1 MIQGTTSCASPT
13 IAVKCFQAKLVCE
26 SPQQRAFLELTHRL
40 FNESLRPLV
49 PLLYAARKGRH
60 GPDYQ
65 QILSTIKSGQ
75 GASAQV
81 EAVSSLA
88 ARPGSRGGKEWT
100 DLAKELVARGQI
112 LFDRHALMPN
122 VHKEFRRKVFEMAFQ
137 IILSHDA
144 KMKQW
149 RTDHA
154 KWLREKAEWERS
166 YPEYLAVRPVIQ
178 EFEAREG
185 QAGKRR
191 GRWHR
196 WLDFLVLYP
205 QLAAWRGGEPTVRQ
219 LTQQELQEARRSR
232 RRAVPNTIDA
242 FFAKN
247 PELKELHGLHG
258 EYQARFVRPWA
269 KRRHQDGFF
278 LPPTFTLP
286 SADRHPA
293 WYSFKRGDTYRNLSL
308 EQRTIELRVLKSA
321 DPNESGRHAYVQ
333 YQFVGDNRLGKLS
346 PASKIVR
353 SGRFPC
359 DLLVWDEGS
368 DHARPARVQG
378 AKLVIRK
385 GQAYLYFSVYIE
397 DAPSRLPVKQAQ
409 IDKYSPGWSI
419 NRIRGEPYDPPLRT
433 MAIDLGIRHIA
444 AATVME
450 NGNVLATRFLHS
462 RPVSRVSGH
471 VIEGIPTLP
480 QISEMKQRLRRA
492 RRKFG
497 KPLKGTMSCR
507 RIQRHVTSM
516 SEDRCKKSASAIVDF
531 GRAHRVDII
540 LMERLEG
547 LVPDAARER
556 RINCGLIN
564 WNRGHLASWIRIIA
578 EPYGIRVLELPPRW
592 TSQVCSHCGSIGARF
607 TCTRGEMKISAG
619 GKLFGCPTCAFEANA
634 DFNASLNL
642 QRVFWGLF
650 PQVSKAGRGR
660 VQCNDRVIEL
670 ASVNQAWENHWLR
683 KHNSANDVF

>member
-1 MIQGTTSCASPT
+1 M
-13 IAVKCFQAKLVCE
+13 AVKCFQAKLVCE

-60 GPDYQ
+60 GPEYQ
-65 QILSTIKSGQ
+65 RILSTIRSGQ
-75 GASAQV
+75 RAPAQV

-88 ARPGSRGGKEWT
+88 ARAGSRSGKEWT
-100 DLAKELVARGQI
+100 DLANALGARGQI

-122 VHKEFRRKVFEMAFQ
+122 VHYEFRRKVFEMAFQ
-137 IILSHDA
+137 IILSHEA

-154 KWLREKAEWERS
+154 KWLRDKAEWERS
-166 YPEYLAVRPVIQ
+166 HPEYLAVRPVIE
-178 EFEAREG
+178 EFEASEG

-232 RRAVPNTIDA
+232 RRAVANTIDA

-247 PELKELHGLHG
+247 PELKELDRLHG

-269 KRRHQDGFF
+269 KRRHPDGFF

-293 WYSFKRGDTYRNLSL
+293 WYSFKRGDTYRNLSF

-321 DPNESGRHAYVQ
+321 DPNESGRHAYQQ
-333 YQFVGDNRLGKLS
+333 YQFVGDKRLRKLS
-346 PASKIVR
+346 PASEIVR
-353 SGRFPC
+353 SGRFQC
-359 DLLVWDEGS
+359 DLLVCDEGS

-378 AKLVIRK
+378 AKLVIRE
-385 GQAYLYFSVYIE
+385 GQAYLYFSIYIE

-409 IDKYSPGWSI
+409 IDKYSAGWSI

-450 NGNVLATRFLHS
+450 DGNVLATRFVHN
-462 RPVSRVSGH
+462 RPVSPVNGRV
-471 VIEGIPTLP
+471 IDGIPSLP
-480 QISEMKQRLRRA
+480 QIKEMKQRLRRA

-497 KPLKGTMSCR
+497 KPLKGTTSCR
-507 RIQRHVTSM
+507 RIQAHVTRM
-516 SEDRCKKSASAIVDF
+516 SEDRCKKSARAIVDF
-531 GRAHRVDII
+531 ARAHRADLI

-556 RINCGLIN
+556 GINRALIN
-564 WNRGHLASWIRIIA
+564 WNRGHLASWIKIIA
-578 EPYGIRVLELPPRW
+578 EPYGIRVLELPPYW
-592 TSQVCSHCGSIGARF
+592 TSRVCNHCGWIGARF
-607 TCTRGEMKISAG
+607 SSKRGQLVISAG
-619 GKLFGCPTCAFEANA
+619 GKLFGCPTCGFEGNA
-634 DFNASLNL
+634 DFNASVNL
-642 QRVFWGLF
+642 HQVFWGTF
-650 PQVSKAGRGR
+650 PQVRRVDRGH
-660 VQCNDRVIEL
+660 VEWNDRVIEL
-670 ASVNQAWENHWLR
+670 ASVNQAWENYWLR
-683 KHNSANDVF
+683 KHNSENDVF